1 MAVLTQSNFSNIS
14 IPSVGASTP
23 FPSNISI
30 SGKSGQVLRVAV
42 RLNGV
47 SHSWPDDVDV
57 LLVGP
62 GGAKS
67 LVMSDVGGSVDANNL
82 SLTFDQISKQSLG
95 TPMAT
100 GVYAPTDSP
109 STSDSFASPAPSGPY
124 SADFSLFQGANPN
137 GEWSLYVQDDVGGD
151 FGSIASG
158 WSLKVFHGPD
168 PVIGTPA
175 ADRFGPVFRAST
187 YFGGDGPDLYNPGL
201 RYARASRLSSLDH
214 IVDFDTDNDR
224 INHPGRSRKTAGKS
238 FGSVSSLTARAIG
251 RLFRPSLGGSPL
263 GISQWGTFTSG
274 AGEEERTFLLI
285 NDKIAG
291 FDAKK
296 DFLLEI
302 TGYYGTRAL
311 NQLNVV

>member
-1 MAVLTQSNFSNIS
+1 MPVFSQANSSS
-14 IPSVGASTP
+14 IGIPPFGAATP
-23 FPSNISI
+23 FPSNISV

-42 RLNGV
+42 RLNGLN
-47 SHSWPDDVDV
+47 HSFSQDVDV

-67 LVMSDVGGSVDANNL
+67 LVMSDVLGGVATNL

-95 TPMAT
+95 APMST
-100 GVYAPTDSP
+100 GVYAPADSP
-109 STSDSFASPAPSGPY
+109 SSTDSFASPAPSGPY
-124 SADFSLFQGANPN
+124 FADFSRFQGVNPN
-137 GEWSLYVQDDVGGD
+137 GDWSLYVQDDLAAD

-158 WSLKVFHGPD
+158 WTLKIFHGPD

-175 ADRFGPVFRAST
+175 ADRFSPVLGAST
-187 YFGGDGPDLYNPGL
+187 YFGGDGPDLYNPGA
-201 RYARASRLSSLDH
+201 RYARASSLSRLDH

-224 INHPGRSRKTAGKS
+224 INHPGRSRKTIGRS
-238 FGSVSSLTARAIG
+238 FGSVSSLNARSVG
-251 RLFRPSLGGSPL
+251 RLFRPSLGGAPL
-263 GISQWGTFTSG
+263 GVSQWGTFTSG
-274 AGEEERTFLLI
+274 TGEEERTFLLI
-285 NDKIAG
+285 NDKIAD

-311 NQLNVV
+311 NQVNVV

>member
-1 MAVLTQSNFSNIS
+1 MAVFSLANSSSIS
-14 IPSVGASTP
+14 IPLAGPSSP
-23 FPSNISI
+23 FPSNISV

-47 SHSWPDDVDV
+47 SHTFPGDVDV

-62 GGAKS
+62 GGANS
-67 LVMSDVGGSVDANNL
+67 LVMSDVGGGFDATNL
-82 SLTFDQISKQSLG
+82 SLAFDQISKQSLG
-95 TPMAT
+95 APLVT

-124 SADFSLFQGANPN
+124 FADFSRFQGTNPN
-137 GEWSLYVQDDVGGD
+137 GQWSLYVQDDAGGD
-151 FGSIASG
+151 AGSIASG

-168 PVIGTPA
+168 PVIGTSV
-175 ADRFGPVFRAST
+175 ADRFSPVFGAST
-187 YFGGDGPDLYNPGL
+187 YFGGDGPDLYNLGL

-224 INHPGRSRKTAGKS
+224 INHPGRSRKTVGKS

-291 FDAKK
+291 FDSKK

-311 NQLNVV
+311 NQINVA